1 MNFHG
6 SAWNA
11 RMSAW
16 VFVFLSMELLL
27 IPRGVAKSL
36 KVKVVIK
43 FYLS

>member
-6 SAWNA
+6 SALNA